1 MRVKRNIMDMKVDPN
16 NVHKINEKKETNRP
30 SKEEAMKAVKTLISW
45 AGDNPSREGLI
56 DTPKRVVE
64 AYEEFFSGYNEDP
77 YKVLDKT
84 FSDVEGYDDIVFL
97 RDINIETHCEHHIVP
112 ILGVA
117 HVAYLPNEKVVGL
130 SKLARVVEVYCRRLQ
145 TQETLTMQ
153 ILHTIDEVLQPR
165 GVAVMID
172 AKHQCMTTRGIYKP
186 NVSTVTTKFLG
197 LFKED
202 TELRQRFVRLTQQ
215 G

>member
-1 MRVKRNIMDMKVDPN
+1 MDMKVDPN

-84 FSDVEGYDDIVFL
+84 FSDVEGYDDIIIL

-117 HVAYLPNEKVVGL
+117 HVAYLPSEKVVGL
-130 SKLARVVEVYCRRLQ
+130 SKLARVVEVYSRRLQ

-186 NVSTVTTKFLG
+186 DVSTITTKFLG

-202 TELRQRFVRLTQQ
+202 NELRQRFIQLTQQ

>member
-97 RDINIETHCEHHIVP
+97 RDINIETHCEHHIV
-112 ILGVA
+112 
-117 HVAYLPNEKVVGL
+117 
-130 SKLARVVEVYCRRLQ
+130 
-145 TQETLTMQ
+145 
-153 ILHTIDEVLQPR
+153 
-165 GVAVMID
+165 
-172 AKHQCMTTRGIYKP
+172 
-186 NVSTVTTKFLG
+186 
-197 LFKED
+197 LFS
-202 TELRQRFVRLTQQ
+202 
-215 G
+215 

>member
-1 MRVKRNIMDMKVDPN
+1 MDMKVDPN
-16 NVHKINEKKETNRP
+16 NVHKINEKKEINRP

-45 AGDNPSREGLI
+45 AGDDPGREGLI

-77 YKVLDKT
+77 YKVLNKT

-153 ILHTIDEVLQPR
+153 ILHTINEVLQPR

-186 NVSTVTTKFLG
+186 HVSTVTTKFLG

-202 TELRQRFVRLTQQ
+202 TELRQRFIQLTQQ

>member
-1 MRVKRNIMDMKVDPN
+1 MDMKVDPN

-45 AGDNPSREGLI
+45 AGDDPGREGLI

-77 YKVLDKT
+77 YKVLNKT

-153 ILHTIDEVLQPR
+153 ILHTINEVLQPR

-186 NVSTVTTKFLG
+186 NVSTVTTKFSG

-202 TELRQRFVRLTQQ
+202 TELRQRFIQLTQQ

>member
-1 MRVKRNIMDMKVDPN
+1 MDMKVDPN

-45 AGDNPSREGLI
+45 AGDDPGREGLI

-77 YKVLDKT
+77 YKVLNKT

-153 ILHTIDEVLQPR
+153 ILHTINEVLQPR

-186 NVSTVTTKFLG
+186 NVSTVTTKFSG

-202 TELRQRFVRLTQQ
+202 TELRQRFIRLTQQ

>member
-1 MRVKRNIMDMKVDPN
+1 MDMKVDPN

-45 AGDNPSREGLI
+45 AGDDPGREGLI

-77 YKVLDKT
+77 YKVLNKT

-153 ILHTIDEVLQPR
+153 ILHTINEVLQPR

-202 TELRQRFVRLTQQ
+202 TELRQRFIQLTQQ

>member
-1 MRVKRNIMDMKVDPN
+1 MDMKVDPN

-84 FSDVEGYDDIVFL
+84 FSDVEGYDDIIIL

-117 HVAYLPNEKVVGL
+117 HVAYLPSEKVVGL
-130 SKLARVVEVYCRRLQ
+130 SKLARVVEVYSRRLQ

-197 LFKED
+197 LFRED
-202 TELRQRFVRLTQQ
+202 SELRQRFIRLTQQ

>member
-1 MRVKRNIMDMKVDPN
+1 MDMKVDPN

-45 AGDNPSREGLI
+45 AGDDPGREGLI

-77 YKVLDKT
+77 YKVLNKT

-153 ILHTIDEVLQPR
+153 ILHTINEVLQPR

-186 NVSTVTTKFLG
+186 HVSTVTTKFLG

-202 TELRQRFVRLTQQ
+202 TELRQRFIQLTQ
-215 G
+215 

>member
-1 MRVKRNIMDMKVDPN
+1 MDMKVDPN
-16 NVHKINEKKETNRP
+16 NVHKINEEKETKRP

-84 FSDVEGYDDIVFL
+84 FSDVEGYDDIIIL

-197 LFKED
+197 LFRED
-202 TELRQRFVRLTQQ
+202 SELRQRFIRLTQQ

>member
-1 MRVKRNIMDMKVDPN
+1 MDMKVDPN

-45 AGDNPSREGLI
+45 AGDDPGREGLI

-77 YKVLDKT
+77 YKVLNKT

-153 ILHTIDEVLQPR
+153 ILHTINEVLQPR

-186 NVSTVTTKFLG
+186 HVSTVTTKFLG

-202 TELRQRFVRLTQQ
+202 TELRQRFIQLTQQ

>member
-1 MRVKRNIMDMKVDPN
+1 MDMKVDPN

-45 AGDNPSREGLI
+45 AGDDPGREGLI

-77 YKVLDKT
+77 YKVLNKT

-153 ILHTIDEVLQPR
+153 ILHTINEVLQPR

-186 NVSTVTTKFLG
+186 HVSTVTTKFSG

-202 TELRQRFVRLTQQ
+202 TELRQRFIQLTQ
-215 G
+215 

>member
-1 MRVKRNIMDMKVDPN
+1 MDMKVDPN

-84 FSDVEGYDDIVFL
+84 FSDVEGYDDIIIL

-117 HVAYLPNEKVVGL
+117 HVAYLPSEKVVGL

-186 NVSTVTTKFLG
+186 DVSTITTKFLG

-202 TELRQRFVRLTQQ
+202 NELRQRFIQLTQQ

>member
-1 MRVKRNIMDMKVDPN
+1 
-16 NVHKINEKKETNRP
+16 
-30 SKEEAMKAVKTLISW
+30 
-45 AGDNPSREGLI
+45 
-56 DTPKRVVE
+56 
-64 AYEEFFSGYNEDP
+64 
-77 YKVLDKT
+77 
-84 FSDVEGYDDIVFL
+84 
-97 RDINIETHCEHHIVP
+97 
-112 ILGVA
+112 
-117 HVAYLPNEKVVGL
+117 VVGL
-130 SKLARVVEVYCRRLQ
+130 SKLARVVEVYSRRLQ

-186 NVSTVTTKFLG
+186 DVSTITTKFLG

-202 TELRQRFVRLTQQ
+202 NELRQRFIQLTQQ

>member
-1 MRVKRNIMDMKVDPN
+1 MDMKVDPN

-77 YKVLDKT
+77 YKVLNKT

-117 HVAYLPNEKVVGL
+117 HVAYLPSEKVVGL

-186 NVSTVTTKFLG
+186 DVSTITTKFLG

-202 TELRQRFVRLTQQ
+202 NELRQRFIQLTQQ

>member
-1 MRVKRNIMDMKVDPN
+1 MRVTRNIMDMKVDPN

>member
-1 MRVKRNIMDMKVDPN
+1 MDMKVDPN

-45 AGDNPSREGLI
+45 AGDDPGREGLI

-77 YKVLDKT
+77 YKVLNKT

-153 ILHTIDEVLQPR
+153 ILHTINEVLQPR

-186 NVSTVTTKFLG
+186 HVSTVTTKFSG

-202 TELRQRFVRLTQQ
+202 TELRQRFIQLTQQ

>member
-1 MRVKRNIMDMKVDPN
+1 MDMKVDPN

-77 YKVLDKT
+77 YKVLNKT

-112 ILGVA
+112 ILGIA

-186 NVSTVTTKFLG
+186 HVSTVTTKFSG

-202 TELRQRFVRLTQQ
+202 TELRQRFIQLTQQ

>member
-1 MRVKRNIMDMKVDPN
+1 MDMKVDPN

-45 AGDNPSREGLI
+45 AGDNPTREGLI

-77 YKVLDKT
+77 YKVLNKT

-153 ILHTIDEVLQPR
+153 ILHTINEVLQPR

-186 NVSTVTTKFLG
+186 HVSTVTTKFLG

-202 TELRQRFVRLTQQ
+202 TELRQRFIQLTQ
-215 G
+215 

>member
-1 MRVKRNIMDMKVDPN
+1 MK
-16 NVHKINEKKETNRP
+16 KKETNRP

-84 FSDVEGYDDIVFL
+84 FSDVEGYDDIIIL
-97 RDINIETHCEHHIVP
+97 RDINIETHCEHHIVQ

-117 HVAYLPNEKVVGL
+117 HVAYLPSEKVVGL

-186 NVSTVTTKFLG
+186 DVSTITTKFLG

-202 TELRQRFVRLTQQ
+202 NELRQRFIQLTQQ

>member
-1 MRVKRNIMDMKVDPN
+1 MDMKVDPN

-45 AGDNPSREGLI
+45 AGDDPGREGLI

-77 YKVLDKT
+77 YKVLNKT

-153 ILHTIDEVLQPR
+153 ILHTINEVLQPR

-172 AKHQCMTTRGIYKP
+172 AKHQCMTTRGVYKP
-186 NVSTVTTKFLG
+186 HVSTVTTKFSG

-202 TELRQRFVRLTQQ
+202 TELRQRFIQLTQ
-215 G
+215 

>member
-1 MRVKRNIMDMKVDPN
+1 MDMKVDPN

-45 AGDNPSREGLI
+45 AGDNPGREGLI

-77 YKVLDKT
+77 YKVLNKT

-186 NVSTVTTKFLG
+186 HVSTVTTKFSG

-202 TELRQRFVRLTQQ
+202 TELRQRFIQLTQQ

>member
-1 MRVKRNIMDMKVDPN
+1 MDMKVDPN
-16 NVHKINEKKETNRP
+16 NVHIINEKKETNRP

-84 FSDVEGYDDIVFL
+84 FSDVEGYDDIIIL

-186 NVSTVTTKFLG
+186 DVSTITTKFLG

-202 TELRQRFVRLTQQ
+202 NELRQRFIQLTQQ

>member
-1 MRVKRNIMDMKVDPN
+1 MRVTRNIMDMKVDPN

-84 FSDVEGYDDIVFL
+84 FSDVEGYDDIIIL

-197 LFKED
+197 LFRED
-202 TELRQRFVRLTQQ
+202 SELRQRFIRLTQQ

>member
-1 MRVKRNIMDMKVDPN
+1 MDMKVDPN
-16 NVHKINEKKETNRP
+16 NVHKINEEKETKRP

-45 AGDNPSREGLI
+45 AGDNPTREGLI

-84 FSDVEGYDDIVFL
+84 FSDVEGYDDIIIL

-130 SKLARVVEVYCRRLQ
+130 SKLARVVEVYSRRLQ

-186 NVSTVTTKFLG
+186 DVSTITTKFLG

-202 TELRQRFVRLTQQ
+202 NELRQRFIQLTQQ

>member
-1 MRVKRNIMDMKVDPN
+1 MDMKVDPN

-153 ILHTIDEVLQPR
+153 ILHTINEVLQPR

>member
-1 MRVKRNIMDMKVDPN
+1 MDMKVDPN

>member
-1 MRVKRNIMDMKVDPN
+1 MDMKVDPN

-45 AGDNPSREGLI
+45 AGDDPGREGLI

-77 YKVLDKT
+77 YKVLNKT

-153 ILHTIDEVLQPR
+153 ILHTINEVLQPR

-186 NVSTVTTKFLG
+186 HVSTVTTKFIG

-202 TELRQRFVRLTQQ
+202 TELRQRFIQLTQQ

>member
-1 MRVKRNIMDMKVDPN
+1 MDMKVDPN

-45 AGDNPSREGLI
+45 AGDDPGREGLI

-153 ILHTIDEVLQPR
+153 ILHTINEVLQPR

-186 NVSTVTTKFLG
+186 HVSTVTTKFLG

-202 TELRQRFVRLTQQ
+202 TELRQRFIQLTQ
-215 G
+215 

>member
-1 MRVKRNIMDMKVDPN
+1 MDMKVDPN
-16 NVHKINEKKETNRP
+16 NVHKINEEKETKRP

-84 FSDVEGYDDIVFL
+84 FSDVEGYDDIIIL

-117 HVAYLPNEKVVGL
+117 HVAYLPSEKVVGL

-186 NVSTVTTKFLG
+186 DVSTITTKFLG

-202 TELRQRFVRLTQQ
+202 NELRQRFIQLTQQ

>member
-1 MRVKRNIMDMKVDPN
+1 MDMKVDPN

-45 AGDNPSREGLI
+45 AGDDPGREGLI

-77 YKVLDKT
+77 YKVLNKT

-153 ILHTIDEVLQPR
+153 ILHTINEVLQPR

-186 NVSTVTTKFLG
+186 HVSTVTTKFSG

-202 TELRQRFVRLTQQ
+202 TELRQRFIRLTQQ

>member
-1 MRVKRNIMDMKVDPN
+1 MDMKVDPN

-77 YKVLDKT
+77 YKVLNKT

-186 NVSTVTTKFLG
+186 HVSTVTTKFLG

-202 TELRQRFVRLTQQ
+202 TELRQRFIQLTQQ

>member
-1 MRVKRNIMDMKVDPN
+1 MDMKVDPN

-56 DTPKRVVE
+56 DTPKREVE

>member
-1 MRVKRNIMDMKVDPN
+1 MK
-16 NVHKINEKKETNRP
+16 KKETNRP

-84 FSDVEGYDDIVFL
+84 FSDVEGYDDIIIL
-97 RDINIETHCEHHIVP
+97 RDINIETHCEHHIVQ

-117 HVAYLPNEKVVGL
+117 HVAYLPSEKVVGL
-130 SKLARVVEVYCRRLQ
+130 SKLARGVEVYCRRLQ

-186 NVSTVTTKFLG
+186 DVSTITTKFLG

-202 TELRQRFVRLTQQ
+202 NELRQRFIQLTQQ

>member
-1 MRVKRNIMDMKVDPN
+1 
-16 NVHKINEKKETNRP
+16 
-30 SKEEAMKAVKTLISW
+30 
-45 AGDNPSREGLI
+45 
-56 DTPKRVVE
+56 
-64 AYEEFFSGYNEDP
+64 
-77 YKVLDKT
+77 LDKT
-84 FSDVEGYDDIVFL
+84 FSDVEGYDDIIIL

-117 HVAYLPNEKVVGL
+117 HVAYLPSEKVVGL

-186 NVSTVTTKFLG
+186 DVSTITTKFLG

-202 TELRQRFVRLTQQ
+202 NELRQRFIQLTQQ

>member
-1 MRVKRNIMDMKVDPN
+1 MDMKVDPD

-84 FSDVEGYDDIVFL
+84 FSDVEGYDDIIIL

-117 HVAYLPNEKVVGL
+117 HVAYLPSEKVVGL

-186 NVSTVTTKFLG
+186 DVSTITTKFLG

-202 TELRQRFVRLTQQ
+202 NELRQRFIQLTQQ

>member
-1 MRVKRNIMDMKVDPN
+1 MDMKVDPN
-16 NVHKINEKKETNRP
+16 NVHKINEKKEANRP

-77 YKVLDKT
+77 YKVLNKT

-153 ILHTIDEVLQPR
+153 ILHTINEVLQPR

-186 NVSTVTTKFLG
+186 HVSTVTTKFSG

-202 TELRQRFVRLTQQ
+202 TELRQRFIQLTQQ